1 MIRPLP
7 RPGSSGVEQWTENPR
22 VGGSNPPPGTIFLEL
37 RMFKKINLT
46 PENKTFSEIMGNAK
60 SYAIPRF
67 QRDFSWEDEQ
77 LSELWQ
83 DIEQM
88 HANKTQHFM
97 GYIVFQTKD
106 NKFYEVIDGQQRLTT
121 LNLYILAA
129 LACFQEK
136 ADKGDA
142 KEENE
147 QRIKNYRRI
156 YIGFLDSVTLITKP
170 KLTLNRNNGEH
181 FQAII
186 RDLGVPQK
194 RGVIATN
201 RKLNRGFEFFK
212 RKLDELNLSAKDL
225 AKQIES
231 VSDGLVFITISVAD
245 DLNAYLVFETLNARG
260 MQLSAPDLLKNYLL
274 STVAQDDAYHK
285 DHFDDFENRWV
296 ETLKQLGESNFTDFL
311 RSHVGISSPLP
322 YKKELYRDLKG
333 TVTTSQ
339 QVFAYLK
346 EIENNAPIY
355 TALREAQDSF
365 WNDYAKGNYG
375 SKAQLYIR
383 TLKHFNIKT
392 PMSLLMSA
400 FNTYRDNPKDFV
412 KILQWITAISIRYNV
427 IGGKVANDQE
437 TLYNRLANKL
447 NAQPNLKPEDIKQ
460 ELKPVYPNDAEFKNA
475 FRNKQMP
482 SRQTNKKIVFLLSQI
497 ENYLNNEIQPSS
509 DMTLEHILPQKPK
522 DEWQESFGRN
532 NYDDAIDRLGNL
544 TILTDKDNMG
554 QQPFERKCEVLKES
568 KLALNRKIAE
578 YRTWDMDT
586 LDDYQGW
593 LANHAAS
600 VWKIDGL

>member
-1 MIRPLP
+1 ML
-7 RPGSSGVEQWTENPR
+7 
-22 VGGSNPPPGTIFLEL
+22 
-37 RMFKKINLT
+37 KKINLT
-46 PENKTFSEIMGNAK
+46 PENKTFLDIMGNAK
-60 SYAIPRF
+60 SYTIPQF
-67 QRDFSWEDEQ
+67 QRDYSWENEQ

-88 HANKTQHFM
+88 LDNKIQHFM
-97 GYIVFQTKD
+97 GYLVFKTND
-106 NKFYEVIDGQQRLTT
+106 NAPHEVIDGQQRLTT
-121 LNLYILAA
+121 INLYILAA

-136 ADKGDA
+136 IDKDDET
-142 KEENE
+142 KENK
-147 QRIKNYRRI
+147 QRIDFYRNT
-156 YIGFLDSVTLITKP
+156 YIGFLDTITLKTKL
-170 KLTLNRNNGEH
+170 KLTLNRNNRDH

-186 RDLGVPQK
+186 GDMGVP
-194 RGVIATN
+194 RRRNVTATN

-212 RKLDELNLSAKDL
+212 KKLDELNLSSEEL

-231 VSDGLVFITISVAD
+231 VANGLTFITISVAD

-274 STVAQDDAYHK
+274 STVAQDDAYNN

-311 RSHVGISSPLP
+311 RSHVGISRNLP
-322 YKKELYRDLKG
+322 YKKELYQDLKG
-333 TVTTSQ
+333 AIETST
-339 QVFAYLK
+339 QVFDYLIG
-346 EIENNAPIY
+346 IENNAPVY
-355 TALREAQDSF
+355 AALRNEQDNF
-365 WNDYAKGNYG
+365 WNDYGKGNYG
-375 SKAQLYIR
+375 KTQLYIR

-400 FNTYRDNPKDFV
+400 FNAYKDSPQNFV
-412 KILQWITAISIRYNV
+412 EILQWVTAISIRYNV
-427 IGGKVANDQE
+427 IGGKVASEQE
-437 TLYNRLANKL
+437 SVYNKLANDLYK
-447 NAQPNLKPEDIKQ
+447 QPDLKPEDIKYRF
-460 ELKPVYPNDAEFKNA
+460 KSVYPNDTEFENA

-497 ENYLNNEIQPSS
+497 ESHLNKEIQPSS

-522 DEWQESFGRN
+522 DEWQESFGRDT
-532 NYDDAIDRLGNL
+532 YDDAIDRLGNL

-554 QQPFERKCEVLKES
+554 QQPFERKCEVFKES

-593 LANHAAS
+593 LAKHAAS
-600 VWKIDGL
+600 IWKINGL